1 MAKNELDLDA
11 EEFLNRVSANVVKAR
26 KNKGL
31 SQLQLATE
39 MGYKSASYLGRI
51 EIRKNGQH
59 FHLVQLY
66 KIATVL
72 NIDLAE
78 LIKND

>member
-1 MAKNELDLDA
+1 MAKNELDLEA
-11 EEFLNRVSANVVKAR
+11 EQFLDRVSANVVKAR
-26 KNKGL
+26 KSKGF

-51 EIRKNGQH
+51 EIRSEGQH

-66 KIATVL
+66 KIAKIL
-72 NIDLAE
+72 DISIEE
-78 LIKND
+78 LVH

>member
-1 MAKNELDLDA
+1 MDNELDKEA
-11 EEFLNRVSANVVKAR
+11 ELFLNRVSSNVIKAR
-26 KNKGL
+26 QAKGF

-39 MGYKSASYLGRI
+39 MGYKSASYLGRM

-66 KIATVL
+66 KISRVL
-72 NIDLAE
+72 SIDISE
-78 LIKND
+78 LTK

>member
-1 MAKNELDLDA
+1 MDNELDKEAELFLD
-11 EEFLNRVSANVVKAR
+11 RVSANVVKAR
-26 KNKGL
+26 KHKGL

-66 KIATVL
+66 KIAKIL
-72 NIDLAE
+72 NVGVDE
-78 LIKND
+78 LVR